1 MNDEIRLVD
10 ILRRKPRKVRKLTYR
25 VINEETYEYF
35 TVSGATVEG
44 CKIIADQECE
54 RLGWDKNNVFSEVI
68 DD

>member
-10 ILRRKPRKVRKLTYR
+10 ILRRKPRKARKLTYR

-44 CKIIADQECE
+44 CKAIADQECA
-54 RLGWDKNNVFSEVI
+54 RLCWDQNKVFSEVI

>member
-10 ILRRKPRKVRKLTYR
+10 ILRRKPRRARKLTYR

-35 TVSGATVEG
+35 TVSGLTVEG

-68 DD
+68 DE

>member
-10 ILRRKPRKVRKLTYR
+10 ILRRKPRRARELVYQ
-25 VINEETYEYF
+25 VINEETYESF
-35 TVSGATVEG
+35 TVRGATIEG

-68 DD
+68 DE

>member
-10 ILRRKPRKVRKLTYR
+10 ILRRKPRKARKLTYR

-35 TVSGATVEG
+35 NVSGLTVEG
-44 CKIIADQECE
+44 CKAIADRECA
-54 RLGWDKNNVFSEVI
+54 RLCWDQNKVFSEVI

>member
-10 ILRRKPRKVRKLTYR
+10 ILRRKPRKARKLTYR
-25 VINEETYEYF
+25 VINEETYESF
-35 TVSGATVEG
+35 TVRGATIKG

-54 RLGWDKNNVFSEVI
+54 RLGWDKNKVFSEVI

>member
-10 ILRRKPRKVRKLTYR
+10 ILRRKPRKARKLTYR

-35 TVSGATVEG
+35 TVSGLTVEG
-44 CKIIADQECE
+44 CKTIADRECE

-68 DD
+68 DE